1 MKVLLLASKGI
12 KTMKFI
18 ILFGFITL
26 FSIQQSYATSAY
38 DEQANKETATKS
50 KPNLYGMNPRSKEE
64 MVAAEQAKGNV
75 ASGWKGTGGK
85 AMKPD
90 FTDDNIAP
98 KKPARQTSARPTPK
112 EPPMVETTSQE
123 KAITPK
129 QTYSPPT
136 KPQTPEPTPKT
147 KKEKKKKKKKQLSL
161 FKKKPSKKDTMV
173 ISKPELKKI
182 GLVTTGH
189 KEFSTLN
196 QNEKAEIIKINQ
208 QIHKANKE
216 VDKTGHIN
224 RVMKLNS
231 EEQTRNYERNEKNK
245 AILASQPQPKSKSIF
260 GKIFGPKQG
269 HPVGAKVR

>member
-1 MKVLLLASKGI
+1 
-12 KTMKFI
+12 MKFI

-26 FSIQQSYATSAY
+26 FSIQQSKATSAKEQAFY
-38 DEQANKETATKS
+38 DEQANKETAPKS

-112 EPPMVETTSQE
+112 QPPIVETTSQE
-123 KAITPK
+123 KAIPPK
-129 QTYSPPT
+129 QSYSPPT
-136 KPQTPEPTPKT
+136 KPQTPEPTPTTKT
-147 KKEKKKKKKKQLSL
+147 KKEKGKKKKKQLSL

-173 ISKPELKKI
+173 IGNPELKKI
-182 GLVTTGH
+182 GDITTVH
-189 KEFSTLN
+189 KEFSTLD

-208 QIHKANKE
+208 QINKANKE
-216 VDKTGHIN
+216 VNKTEHIR
-224 RVMKLNS
+224 RVMRLNS

-269 HPVGAKVR
+269 HPVGVRAR